1 MAAGYVNLIIKD
13 SQGNPRLAKFWSSD
27 GGVGGELTPVQ
38 HMDGDQL
45 EAITDALALTA
56 TAAKQDDLATQIG
69 AVTAN
74 PVANTVMAR
83 LKAIADALAGTL
95 TVATHA
101 VTQSGSWVLSAGTAL
116 IGKVAPSDDQDP
128 IFDHANGAKVP
139 LTSNTVADLIT
150 PPVGCKFVRISAD
163 ADILVATDNPASPT
177 DDGKMIRII
186 ANQPE
191 IIPVV
196 AGVKVKGLS
205 TTAAV
210 VRLTPMKVR

>member
-27 GGVGGELTPVQ
+27 GTFGGELTPVQ
-38 HMDGDQL
+38 HMDGDQFDSL
-45 EAITDALALTA
+45 TSALAPLA

-69 AVTAN
+69 EVATS
-74 PVANTVMAR
+74 PTANTVLGR
-83 LKAIADALAGTL
+83 LKAIATALSGTL

-101 VTQSGSWVLSAGTAL
+101 VTQGGSWVLSAGTAL

-128 IFDHANGAKVP
+128 IFDHANGAKVT
-139 LTSNTVADLIT
+139 LTANTAADLIT
-150 PPVGCKFVRISAD
+150 PPAGCKFVRISAD
-163 ADILVATDNPASPT
+163 ADIFVATDNPTSPS

-196 AGVKVKGLS
+196 AGMKVKGLS